1 MKKWIALLLAA
12 AMIAA
17 LLLSVPLTASADSL
31 YIRKVVSVVYD
42 DSTSMLNGNKWA
54 YANYAMQAF
63 CGMLNSEDQLYITYM
78 YRALYYSNYQPEK
91 IDLSAGGIQKSLD
104 AIRSHPTGYSTPFE
118 AVQMAFDKLSQVP
131 DDNPNTEYWLVVIT
145 DGDFNACQQMSK
157 ESDKQKYVDE
167 HFGAFYGAQMPN
179 GSTVKITFL
188 SIGDNIR
195 IPSGDESDGLYKY
208 HASSA
213 DGIIGAMNDMAD
225 QISGRTRLSSGD
237 ISQVDD
243 KTIQVTSAI
252 PLLNIAVLLQ
262 ESRAKMTGASH
273 SDGKTI
279 PIGRSATLSYSNN
292 QALQGSAYLI
302 GDSQT
307 VIEAG
312 TYQITFD
319 QAVNLDEIVVL
330 FEPAL
335 EMRMTMTVN
344 GKPITDY
351 SQLDDTA
358 EGDVI
363 NVSCGIYEMGTDKQV
378 DTSLLPPGTSYEI
391 TVKENGQVVK
401 TADGSGM
408 TLSGYTLKHL
418 ETEIT
423 AKALIDGFNPIEYSV
438 KFTPGEYVPPVVY
451 TIEADYSDGRSIK
464 FDDIAG
470 NRDMHLIFTIL
481 ADGVAITDPEAVKAL
496 NPVITVS
503 PAGNNGAMSYSD
515 DGKIIFTPNAAGT
528 PAAGADHFQVDVTCT
543 LDNGTSATLDYTV
556 LMADYQVVPVGT
568 TETITKTQF
577 CGNSVGVS
585 FYITKDGVKLDK
597 NAIGSHMSVLF
608 NEAYADLL
616 KQVTVDPD
624 GTIHVLPYSEEEHIL
639 TFWTW
644 WTNWAYYFGLEDSDL
659 IITLDHAF
667 GSASTTIDVVP
678 ESPSYEFWNVWVP
691 LILEVLLVAAIVAY
705 IIRYIT
711 RPRFAPN
718 AVLYVGSITR
728 SISRGGTHLLELRE
742 VPLKPFNKF
751 KYLWNPFKEL
761 TVSANGVMITA
772 VKGNR
777 IRCEEPFPWYSESV
791 RPRQKNLQINSP
803 KDVVNYCMDHDEIEI
818 LEIKPITVMDSQNAV
833 VSQDDSVYYFVRA
846 SVGYTR
852 NGAHQLEVIEDAL
865 VFCYSTQQN

>member
-1 MKKWIALLLAA
+1 M
-12 AMIAA
+12 
-17 LLLSVPLTASADSL
+17 SGV
-31 YIRKVVSVVYD
+31 
-42 DSTSMLNGNKWA
+42 
-54 YANYAMQAF
+54 
-63 CGMLNSEDQLYITYM
+63 
-78 YRALYYSNYQPEK
+78 
-91 IDLSAGGIQKSLD
+91 AGGID
-104 AIRSHPTGYSTPFE
+104 WERF
-118 AVQMAFDKLSQVP
+118 V
-131 DDNPNTEYWLVVIT
+131 
-145 DGDFNACQQMSK
+145 
-157 ESDKQKYVDE
+157 
-167 HFGAFYGAQMPN
+167 
-179 GSTVKITFL
+179 
-188 SIGDNIR
+188 
-195 IPSGDESDGLYKY
+195 
-208 HASSA
+208 
-213 DGIIGAMNDMAD
+213 
-225 QISGRTRLSSGD
+225 
-237 ISQVDD
+237 
-243 KTIQVTSAI
+243 
-252 PLLNIAVLLQ
+252 
-262 ESRAKMTGASH
+262 
-273 SDGKTI
+273 
-279 PIGRSATLSYSNN
+279 
-292 QALQGSAYLI
+292 
-302 GDSQT
+302 
-307 VIEAG
+307 
-312 TYQITFD
+312 
-319 QAVNLDEIVVL
+319 
-330 FEPAL
+330 
-335 EMRMTMTVN
+335 
-344 GKPITDY
+344 
-351 SQLDDTA
+351 
-358 EGDVI
+358 EG
-363 NVSCGIYEMGTDKQV
+363 
-378 DTSLLPPGTSYEI
+378 
-391 TVKENGQVVK
+391 VVK
-401 TADGSGM
+401 
-408 TLSGYTLKHL
+408 
-418 ETEIT
+418 
-423 AKALIDGFNPIEYSV
+423 
-438 KFTPGEYVPPVVY
+438 
-451 TIEADYSDGRSIK
+451 
-464 FDDIAG
+464 
-470 NRDMHLIFTIL
+470 
-481 ADGVAITDPEAVKAL
+481 
-496 NPVITVS
+496 
-503 PAGNNGAMSYSD
+503 
-515 DGKIIFTPNAAGT
+515 FTPNAAGT

-608 NEAYADLL
+608 NEAHADLL

-705 IIRYIT
+705 IIRYVT